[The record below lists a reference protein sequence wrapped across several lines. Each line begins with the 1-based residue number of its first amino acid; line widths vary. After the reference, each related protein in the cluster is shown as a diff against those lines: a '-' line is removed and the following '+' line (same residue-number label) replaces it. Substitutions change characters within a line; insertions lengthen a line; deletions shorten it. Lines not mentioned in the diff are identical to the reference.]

1 MGGLLLST
9 IVVNCKI
16 ANKNCHSQKFIKTFS
31 TGINIRNLHNIV
43 FSSPSKSRIRTLQSI
58 GRGLRKSDTK
68 DSAILFDIADD
79 FTYKTKRNYTLTHF
93 MERIN
98 IYNEEEFD
106 YEIKNLNIEK

>member
-1 MGGLLLST
+1 MELFLLELILEIYIT
-9 IVVNCKI
+9 
-16 ANKNCHSQKFIKTFS
+16 
-31 TGINIRNLHNIV
+31 

-79 FTYKTKRNYTLTHF
+79 FTYKTRRNYTLSHF

-106 YEIKNLNIEK
+106 YEIRRIKIK